1 VPLNNL
7 TEDPMR
13 VLREARIVAAALA
26 GVAFSI
32 GPPVARAS
40 AAQSLVCFNPDAYP
54 GDDAPKAAIAAW
66 MASRAE
72 AEGLPAELP
81 VMAALVES
89 GLRNRQPSGGSAGD
103 ADSVGFFQMR
113 VGTWNH
119 GPYAGYPDK
128 PELQVKWF
136 LDSADAVRLHEMARG
151 RERFGENPA
160 KWGRWAAAAVGAPPG
175 HDDRYQRRLEKARE
189 LIAAGRAGGSCTFE
203 GDYPGNDAP
212 TAILA
217 AWLAARAAAA
227 GLPPELPVMASLVE
241 SGVKNLNFG
250 DADSVGFFKMRL
262 SIWNSGPYAG
272 FLENPELQIK
282 WFIDQAIRVRELRI
296 AAGDASF
303 GNDPNQF
310 GEWIADVER
319 PAEQFRGRYQLRL
332 DEARALI
339 RSACEM

>member
-1 VPLNNL
+1 
-7 TEDPMR
+7 MR
-13 VLREARIVAAALA
+13 VLGDARILTAALA
-26 GVAFSI
+26 GIAISF
-32 GPPVARAS
+32 GPPVVRAA
-40 AAQSLVCFNPDAYP
+40 AAQPLVCFNPEAYP

-72 AEGLPAELP
+72 AAGLPAELP

-89 GLRNRQPSGGSAGD
+89 GLRNRQPRGGNFGH

-128 PELQVKWF
+128 PELQIKWF
-136 LDSADAVRLHEMARG
+136 LDSAEAVRLHEMARG
-151 RERFGENPA
+151 RERFGESPR
-160 KWGRWAAAAVGAPPG
+160 KWGGWAAAALDAPRS
-175 HDDRYQRRLEKARE
+175 HDDRYQRRLERARE
-189 LIAAGRAGGSCTFE
+189 LIAAGRADGSCTFE

-227 GLPPELPVMASLVE
+227 GLPPELPVMAALVE

-250 DADSVGFFKMRL
+250 DADSVGFFRMRL
-262 SIWNSGPYAG
+262 SIWNTGPYAG
-272 FLENPELQIK
+272 FPDNPELQIK
-282 WFIDQAIRVRELRI
+282 WFIDHAIRARDQRI
-296 AAGDASF
+296 AAGDADF
-303 GNDPNQF
+303 GEDPGQW

-319 PAEQFRGRYQLRL
+319 PAELFRGRYQLRL
-332 DEARALI
+332 EEARALI
-339 RSACEM
+339 GSSCR